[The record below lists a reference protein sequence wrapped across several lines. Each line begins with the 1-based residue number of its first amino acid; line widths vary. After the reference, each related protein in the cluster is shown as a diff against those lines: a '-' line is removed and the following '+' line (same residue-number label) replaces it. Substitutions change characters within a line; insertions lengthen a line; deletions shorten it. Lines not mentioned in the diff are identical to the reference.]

1 MRAGQVV
8 GDRYRLEERLGS
20 GSQGQVWRAADL
32 RLRERSVA
40 LKRALSG
47 GDAAAAAKVRREAE
61 VLASVNHPNVVT
73 VYDAVEEDGDWWI
86 VMEYVDGRTLADAG
100 TVPAEEAARYGAQL
114 AGGLEAVHAK
124 GILHRDIKPA
134 NVMVTGQ
141 GHAKLADFGIAR
153 QVHAE
158 PTLTG
163 TGAVTG
169 TPGYVAPEVVRGGKF
184 TPAADVFSLGAT
196 IFHLVEGTSPFG
208 EGNAHSLLW
217 RTAQG
222 DRVEPK
228 RAGALA
234 PLLDRLLETDP
245 KRRAKIAEARVEL
258 GRIGGEAVAGA
269 GRRARLRR
277 PWIWSGAAA
286 AALVLLAAAVW
297 SVLPEGED
305 EGPQGEAAELDPW
318 DFIGDPATADP
329 CALFDEEALSVYGP
343 TEIDADDG
351 SFESCDLRIEN
362 DTGGVDLNLYIYA
375 TNGKAHQDGET
386 TMHGEFG
393 VISDEGAHDA
403 CKRTLVFP
411 DGEHFAEMLAEQDPG
426 EDTDICPIID
436 TAVNAA
442 ARKLTEGGPLARR
455 EHEEDPESLFY
466 LDACDLLDDEALE
479 RFPGVAAD
487 DPLKGFGGWT
497 CWWVSTT
504 SDTDVRVLFDRDDPP
519 EADDG
524 ERLTLDGRVAYN
536 EGDHWGEDESCLV
549 SVIYRQFTSAG
560 PDREITAEYVRI
572 WVIGNEDDE
581 VEDLCDLAVAMAGPA
596 AEALPDQ

>member
-1 MRAGQVV
+1 
-8 GDRYRLEERLGS
+8 LEERLGS

-47 GDAAAAAKVRREAE
+47 GDAAAASKVRREAE

-86 VMEYVDGRTLADAG
+86 VMEYVQGRTLADTG
-100 TVPAEEAARYGAQL
+100 TVSAETAARYGAQL

-134 NVMVTGQ
+134 NVMVTEQ

-196 IFHLVEGTSPFG
+196 VFHLVEGTSPFG
-208 EGNAHSLLW
+208 EGNAHALLW

-222 DRVEPK
+222 DRVESK

-234 PLLDRLLETDP
+234 PLLDRLLQTDP
-245 KRRAKIAEARVEL
+245 KRRIKIHEARVEL
-258 GRIGGEAVAGA
+258 GRIGGETAPEA
-269 GRRARLRR
+269 GRGARLRR
-277 PWIWSGAAA
+277 SWLWSGAAA

-297 SVLPEGED
+297 NVLPEGDD
-305 EGPQGEAAELDPW
+305 EAPQGEAAELDPW
-318 DFIGDPATADP
+318 DYIGDPTTADP
-329 CALFDEEALSVYGP
+329 CALWDEEALSAYGP

-362 DTGGVDLNLYIYA
+362 ATGGVDLNLYLYE
-375 TNGKAHQDGET
+375 TNGKPHQDGEI

-393 VISDEGAHDA
+393 IVSDEGAHDE
-403 CKRTLVFP
+403 CRRTLVFP
-411 DGEHFAEMLAEQDPG
+411 DGEHFAEMTAKQDPG
-426 EDTDICPIID
+426 EDTEICPIID
-436 TAVNAA
+436 TAASAA
-442 ARKLTEGGPLARR
+442 AVALTEGGPLARR
-455 EHEEDPESLFY
+455 EHEEDPESLFF
-466 LDACDLLDDEALE
+466 LDACALLDDDTLSL
-479 RFPGVAAD
+479 FPGVAAD
-487 DPLKGFGGWT
+487 DPIEGFGGWS

-504 SDTDVRVLFDRDDPP
+504 SSTKVRVLFDRDDPP

-536 EGDHWGEDESCLV
+536 EGDHWGEDVSCLV
-549 SVIYRQFTSAG
+549 SVVYRQFTSAG
-560 PDREITAEYVRI
+560 PDREITAEYLRI
-572 WVIGNEDDE
+572 WVEGNEDDSLDE
-581 VEDLCDLAVAMAGPA
+581 LCDLAVTMAGPA
-596 AEALPDQ
+596 AEALPDA

>member
-1 MRAGQVV
+1 LRAGQVV

-100 TVPAEEAARYGAQL
+100 TVGAEEAARYGAQL

-134 NVMVTGQ
+134 NVMVTRS

-153 QVHAE
+153 QLHAE

-184 TPAADVFSLGAT
+184 TPASDVFSLGAT

-222 DRVEPK
+222 DRIEPK

-245 KRRAKIAEARVEL
+245 KRRIKVHAARVEL
-258 GRIGGEAVAGA
+258 AGIGGEATVGA
-269 GRRARLRR
+269 RTAVRLRR
-277 PWIWSGAAA
+277 SWVWAGAAA
-286 AALVLLAAAVW
+286 AALVLLASAAW
-297 SVLPEGED
+297 NLLPEGDTEA
-305 EGPQGEAAELDPW
+305 PQGEPAELDPW
-318 DFIGDPATADP
+318 DLIGDPTTADP
-329 CALFDEEALSVYGP
+329 CALWDEAALGVYGP
-343 TEIDADDG
+343 TDIDADDG
-351 SFESCDLRIEN
+351 TFESCDLRIEN
-362 DTGGVDLNLYIYA
+362 ATGGVDLNLYFYE
-375 TNGKAHQDGET
+375 TNGDPLQKGEIA
-386 TMHGEFG
+386 MIGDFG
-393 VISDEGAHDA
+393 LIREEGTHDR
-403 CKRTLVFP
+403 CHRTLIFP
-411 DGEHFAEMLAEQDPG
+411 DGEHFVEMYSRQDPG
-426 EDTDICPIID
+426 EETDICPIVETAATAAID
-436 TAVNAA
+436 
-442 ARKLTEGGPLARR
+442 RLEQGPLARR
-455 EHEEDPESLFY
+455 EHQEDPESLYY
-466 LDACDLLDDEALE
+466 LDACELLDDEALE
-479 RFPGVAAD
+479 HFPGVDAD
-487 DPLKGFGGWT
+487 DPLEGFGGWS
-497 CWWVSTT
+497 CWWFSTT
-504 SDTDVRVLFDRDDPP
+504 SDTKVRVLFDRDDPP

-524 ERLTLDGRVAYN
+524 ERLELAGLPAYN
-536 EGDHWGEDESCLV
+536 EGDHWSEDDSCLV
-549 SVIYRQFTSAG
+549 SVIYRSYPSAEEDG
-560 PDREITAEYVRI
+560 TITAENVRI
-572 WVIGNEDDE
+572 WVIGTEDDSPE
-581 VEDLCDLAVAMAGPA
+581 ELCDLAVAIAGPA
-596 AEALPDQ
+596 AEALPDS

>member
-40 LKRALSG
+40 LKRALTG
-47 GDAAAAAKVRREAE
+47 GDAAAAARVRREAE

-86 VMEYVDGRTLADAG
+86 VMEYVDGRTLADTG
-100 TVPAEEAARYGAQL
+100 TMGAEQAARYGAQL

-134 NVMVTGQ
+134 NVMVTAQ

-153 QVHAE
+153 QVHTE

-169 TPGYVAPEVVRGGKF
+169 TPGYVAPEVVRGASF
-184 TPAADVFSLGAT
+184 SPAADVFSLGAT

-245 KRRAKIAEARVEL
+245 KRRIKVGEARVAL
-258 GRIGGEAVAGA
+258 GKLGGEAAIGA
-269 GRRARLRR
+269 AKRPRRSWVWA
-277 PWIWSGAAA
+277 GAAA
-286 AALVLLAAAVW
+286 TALVVLTAAVW
-297 SVLPEGED
+297 NGMRDNGS
-305 EGPQGEAAELDPW
+305 EAAQEDPPELDPW
-318 DFIGDPATADP
+318 DFVGDQITADP
-329 CALFDEEALSVYGP
+329 CSLWDEAALGAYGP
-343 TEIDADDG
+343 TEIDADNG
-351 SFESCDLRIEN
+351 PFESCDLRIEN
-362 DTGGVDLNLYIYA
+362 DTGGVDLNLYFYE
-375 TNGKAHQDGET
+375 TNGKPHQQGDVS
-386 TMHGEFG
+386 MVGEFG
-393 VISDEGAHDA
+393 LISDEGSHDR
-403 CKRTLVFP
+403 CTRTLIFP
-411 DGEHFAEMLAEQDPG
+411 DGEHFVEMYAKQDPG
-426 EDTDICPIID
+426 EDTEICPIID
-436 TAVNAA
+436 TAANAA
-442 ARKLTEGGPLARR
+442 IAVVAEGRPLPRR
-455 EHEEDPESLFY
+455 EREEDPESLFH
-466 LDACDLLDDEALE
+466 LDACELLDDEALE

-487 DPLKGFGGWT
+487 DPLEGFGGWT
-497 CWWVSTT
+497 CAWTSTT
-504 SDTDVRVLFDRDDPP
+504 SETVVRVLFDRDDPP

-524 ERLTLDGRVAYN
+524 QRLQYAGMVAYN
-536 EGDHWGEDESCLV
+536 EGDHWSEDDSCLV
-549 SVIYRQFTSAG
+549 SVVYRQFTSAEG
-560 PDREITAEYVRI
+560 DGTITAEYLRI
-572 WVIGNEDDE
+572 WVIGDDP
-581 VEDLCDLAVAMAGPA
+581 VEELCDLAEAMAGPA
-596 AEALPDQ
+596 AEALPDA

>member
-1 MRAGQVV
+1 LRAGQVV

-47 GDAAAAAKVRREAE
+47 GDAAAASKVRREAE

-86 VMEYVDGRTLADAG
+86 VMEYVQGRTLADTG
-100 TVPAEEAARYGAQL
+100 TVTVETAARYGAQL

-134 NVMVTGQ
+134 NVMVTEQ

-196 IFHLVEGTSPFG
+196 VFHLVEGTSPFG
-208 EGNAHSLLW
+208 EGNAHALLW

-222 DRVEPK
+222 DRVESK

-234 PLLDRLLETDP
+234 PLLDRLLQTDP
-245 KRRAKIAEARVEL
+245 KRRIKIHEARVEL
-258 GRIGGEAVAGA
+258 GRIGGETAPGA
-269 GRRARLRR
+269 GRAARLRR
-277 PWIWSGAAA
+277 SWLWSGAAA

-297 SVLPEGED
+297 NVLPEGD
-305 EGPQGEAAELDPW
+305 SKAPQGEAAELDPW
-318 DFIGDPATADP
+318 DFIGDPTTADP
-329 CALFDEEALSVYGP
+329 CALFDEAALSAYGS

-351 SFESCDLRIEN
+351 AFEACDLRIEN
-362 DTGGVDLNLYIYA
+362 ETGGVDLNLYLYE
-375 TNGKAHQDGET
+375 TNGDPNQDGPV
-386 TMHGEFG
+386 TMDGEFG
-393 VISDEGAHDA
+393 IISDEGAHDE
-403 CKRTLVFP
+403 CVRTLVFP
-411 DGEHFAEMLAEQDPG
+411 DGEHFAEMLAKQDPG
-426 EDTDICPIID
+426 EDSDVCAVID
-436 TAVNAA
+436 TAAA
-442 ARKLTEGGPLARR
+442 AAVARLTEEGPVARR
-455 EHEEDPESLFY
+455 EHEEDPASLIY
-466 LDACDLLDDEALE
+466 LDACGLLDDEALE
-479 RFPGVAAD
+479 QFPGVAAD
-487 DPLKGFGGWT
+487 DPIAGFGDWT
-497 CWWVSTT
+497 CKWVSTT
-504 SDTDVRVLFDRDDPP
+504 STTKVRLLFDRDDPP

-524 ERLTLDGRVAYN
+524 ERLTLDGRVAYD
-536 EGDHWGEDESCLV
+536 EGEHWGPGTCLI
-549 SVIYRQFTSAG
+549 SVIHRQFTSAG

-572 WVIGNEDDE
+572 LVIGNEDDRL
-581 VEDLCDLAVAMAGPA
+581 EDLCDLGVALARSA
-596 AEALPDQ
+596 AEALPDA

>member
-1 MRAGQVV
+1 
-8 GDRYRLEERLGS
+8 LEERLGS

-47 GDAAAAAKVRREAE
+47 GDAAAASKVRREAE

-86 VMEYVDGRTLADAG
+86 VMEYVQGRTLADTG
-100 TVPAEEAARYGAQL
+100 TVSAETAARYGAQL

-134 NVMVTGQ
+134 NVMVTEQ

-196 IFHLVEGTSPFG
+196 VFHLVEGTSPFG
-208 EGNAHSLLW
+208 EGNAHALLW

-222 DRVEPK
+222 DRVESK

-234 PLLDRLLETDP
+234 PLLDRLLQTDP
-245 KRRAKIAEARVEL
+245 KRRIKIHEARVEL
-258 GRIGGEAVAGA
+258 GRIGGETAPGV
-269 GRRARLRR
+269 GRGARLRR
-277 PWIWSGAAA
+277 SWLWSGAAA

-297 SVLPEGED
+297 NVLPEGDD
-305 EGPQGEAAELDPW
+305 EAPQGEAAELDPW
-318 DFIGDPATADP
+318 DYIGDPTTADP
-329 CALFDEEALSVYGP
+329 CALWDEEALSAYGP

-362 DTGGVDLNLYIYA
+362 ATGGVDLNLYLYE
-375 TNGKAHQDGET
+375 TNGKPHQDGEI

-393 VISDEGAHDA
+393 IVSDEGAHDE
-403 CKRTLVFP
+403 CRRTLVFP
-411 DGEHFAEMLAEQDPG
+411 DGEHFAEMTAKQDPG
-426 EDTDICPIID
+426 EDTEICPIID
-436 TAVNAA
+436 TAASAA
-442 ARKLTEGGPLARR
+442 AVALTEGGPLARR
-455 EHEEDPESLFY
+455 EHEEDPESLFF
-466 LDACDLLDDEALE
+466 LDACALLDDDALSL
-479 RFPGVAAD
+479 FPGVAAD
-487 DPLKGFGGWT
+487 DPIEGFGGWS

-504 SDTDVRVLFDRDDPP
+504 SSTKVRVLFDRDDPP

-536 EGDHWGEDESCLV
+536 EGDHWGEDVSCLV
-549 SVIYRQFTSAG
+549 SVVYRQFTSAG
-560 PDREITAEYVRI
+560 PDREITAEYLRI
-572 WVIGNEDDE
+572 WVEGNEDDSLDE
-581 VEDLCDLAVAMAGPA
+581 LCDLAVTMAGPA
-596 AEALPDQ
+596 AEALPDA

>member
-1 MRAGQVV
+1 
-8 GDRYRLEERLGS
+8 LEERLGS

-73 VYDAVEEDGDWWI
+73 VYDMVFEDSGEEDGDWWI
-86 VMEYVDGRTLADAG
+86 VMEYVDGRNLADAG
-100 TVPAEEAARYGAQL
+100 TVAAEQAARYGAQL

-217 RTAQG
+217 RTAK
-222 DRVEPK
+222 DERVEPK
-228 RAGALA
+228 RAGTLA
-234 PLLDRLLETDP
+234 PLLDRLLEADP
-245 KRRAKIAEARVEL
+245 KRRIKVHEARVEL
-258 GRIGGEAVAGA
+258 GRLGGEAAIGA
-269 GRRARLRR
+269 ARR
-277 PWIWSGAAA
+277 PRRSWIWAGAAA
-286 AALVLLAAAVW
+286 AALVVLTAAVW
-297 SVLPEGED
+297 NGMRDTGS
-305 EGPQGEAAELDPW
+305 EAAQEDPPELDPW
-318 DFIGDPATADP
+318 DFVGDQVTADP
-329 CALFDEEALSVYGP
+329 CSLWDEAALGVYG
-343 TEIDADDG
+343 TTDIDTDNG

-362 DTGGVDLNLYIYA
+362 DTGGVDLNLYFYE
-375 TNGKAHQDGET
+375 TNGDPLQDGEA
-386 TMHGEFG
+386 TMVGDFG
-393 VISDEGAHDA
+393 LISEEGTHDR
-403 CKRTLVFP
+403 CTRTLIFP
-411 DGEHFAEMLAEQDPG
+411 DGEHFVEMYARQDPG
-426 EDTDICPIID
+426 EETDICPVID
-436 TAVNAA
+436 TAANAA
-442 ARKLTEGGPLARR
+442 LGVLEEGPLPRR
-455 EHEEDPESLFY
+455 EREEDPASLFH
-466 LDACDLLDDEALE
+466 LDACALLDDEALE
-479 RFPGVAAD
+479 GFPGVAAD
-487 DPLKGFGGWT
+487 DPLEGFGGWS

-504 SDTDVRVLFDRDDPP
+504 SDVKVRVLFDRDDPP

-524 ERLTLDGRVAYN
+524 ERLELAGLLAYN
-536 EGDHWGEDESCLV
+536 EGDHWGDDSCLV
-549 SVIYRQFTSAG
+549 SVIHRQFPSAEEDG
-560 PDREITAEYVRI
+560 TITAENVRI
-572 WVIGNEDDE
+572 WVIGTAEDSQE
-581 VEDLCDLAVAMAGPA
+581 ELCDLALAMAGPA
-596 AEALPDQ
+596 AEALPDA

>member
-1 MRAGQVV
+1 
-8 GDRYRLEERLGS
+8 LEERLGS

-100 TVPAEEAARYGAQL
+100 TVSAEEAARYGAQL

-222 DRVEPK
+222 DRIEPK

-234 PLLDRLLETDP
+234 PLLDRLLATDP
-245 KRRAKIAEARVEL
+245 KRRVKIAEARVEL
-258 GRIGGEAVAGA
+258 GRIGGEAVSGA

-277 PWIWSGAAA
+277 SWIWSGAAA

-297 SVLPEGED
+297 NVLPEGED
-305 EGPQGEAAELDPW
+305 QGPQGEAAELDPW
-318 DFIGDPATADP
+318 DFIGDPTTADP

-362 DTGGVDLNLYIYA
+362 ATGGVDLNLYLYE
-375 TNGKAHQDGET
+375 TNGKPHQDGEI

-393 VISDEGAHDA
+393 IISDEGSHDE
-403 CKRTLVFP
+403 CDRTLVFP
-411 DGEHFAEMLAEQDPG
+411 DGEHFAEMEAKQDPG

-436 TAVNAA
+436 TAALAA
-442 ARKLTEGGPLARR
+442 VAVLAEGGPLARR
-455 EHEEDPESLFY
+455 EHEEAPESLFH

-487 DPLKGFGGWT
+487 DPLEGFGGWS

-504 SDTDVRVLFDRDDPP
+504 SDTDVRILFDRDDPP

-536 EGDHWGEDESCLV
+536 EGDHWRENESCLV
-549 SVIYRQFTSAG
+549 SVIYREFPSAG
-560 PDREITAEYVRI
+560 PDREITAEYVRV
-572 WVIGNEDDE
+572 WVLGNEDDD
-581 VEDLCDLAVAMAGPA
+581 VEDLCDLAVALAGPA
-596 AEALPDQ
+596 AEALPDE

>member
-73 VYDAVEEDGDWWI
+73 VFDAVEEDGDWWI

-100 TVPAEEAARYGAQL
+100 TVSAEEAARYGAQL

-222 DRVEPK
+222 DRIEPK

-234 PLLDRLLETDP
+234 PLLDRLLATDP
-245 KRRAKIAEARVEL
+245 KRRVKIAEARVEL
-258 GRIGGEAVAGA
+258 GRIGGEAVSVTA
-269 GRRARLRR
+269 RRVRLRR
-277 PWIWSGAAA
+277 SWIWSGVAA

-297 SVLPEGED
+297 NVLPGGED
-305 EGPQGEAAELDPW
+305 QGPQGEAAELDPW
-318 DFIGDPATADP
+318 DFIGDPTTADP

-343 TEIDADDG
+343 TEIDADNG

-362 DTGGVDLNLYIYA
+362 DTGGVDLNLYLYK
-375 TNGKAHQDGET
+375 TNGDPLQDGET

-393 VISDEGAHDA
+393 IVSSEGIHTE
-403 CKRTLVFP
+403 CKRTLIFP
-411 DGEHFAEMLAEQDPG
+411 DGEHFAEMIAEQDPG

-442 ARKLTEGGPLARR
+442 ADSLTEGGPLARR

-479 RFPGVAAD
+479 HFPGVAAD
-487 DPLKGFGGWT
+487 DPLEGFGGWT
-497 CWWVSTT
+497 CQWTSTT
-504 SDTDVRVLFDRDDPP
+504 SAMHVRVLFDRDDPP

-549 SVIYRQFTSAG
+549 SVIYGQDASAEQDG
-560 PDREITAEYVRI
+560 TIVAEYVRI
-572 WVIGNEDDE
+572 WVRGTEDD
-581 VEDLCDLAVAMAGPA
+581 DPDQMCDIAVALAGPA
-596 AEALPDQ
+596 AEALPDE